1 MRRAVQ
7 ACLRARQLACALLL
21 WPAALLAA
29 VPEPASAPG
38 VSSSANQASAALP
51 QPVAELRLEPAL
63 EAQLL
68 RLVWRA
74 YDRPEEALRT
84 LQLLPQEP
92 DNPRRALQLRFAEAR
107 IAVFGGNFAKAQ
119 ALVTELAAVP
129 GFSGHVALLRAELLE
144 RQGQPEQAVEF
155 AQMAVTTLE
164 RGCPADD
171 LRASVAS
178 SACDFRAVWAALRI
192 LQRKQNQQGAL
203 PFAEATEMRA
213 LALAELGD
221 STLLRVLSL
230 GGLARNSQAQQQ
242 VAAARRWMVRALQ
255 TAQGDPVA
263 MAHAKIYESSL
274 AAQQGDA
281 KLQLQ
286 ALEEGL
292 AFAQQADAVRVAT
305 RIQVSMADNYLHR
318 GQPELALKWAYE
330 ALPLTL
336 QFQDL
341 AAERSLRHN
350 LGVAYILLRKFDQ
363 ARPQMARAEALRQG
377 QTDQGLRL
385 VELREEGEAWAAAG
399 QAKKAIEVYHAE
411 RKLNT
416 EVHAIYRAAA
426 LKQLQV
432 KYDSERKQSELD
444 LLARDSA
451 LKDRQLDNRSLVT
464 QVGVAVA
471 ALLMLSLMLT
481 TVMVRRVRAAN
492 KRLKANEALLR
503 AQSERDPL
511 TDLANR
517 RHFLGVMA
525 SQPDERFSGALLMID
540 IDHFKHV
547 NDEHGHAV
555 GDVVICEVAKRISH
569 AVRQDDLVVRWGG
582 EEFLIYAADVTLE
595 RLGQLAE
602 RILQSVG
609 GSPINVPKGP
619 LRVTASIGFA
629 QFPLPPTGLALHWEQ
644 AVNWADMALYCAK
657 AKGRNRAM
665 GIQSVLA
672 EDSKDLSQIEADFDA
687 ACSAARV
694 RLSEVR
700 GPQAG

>member
-1 MRRAVQ
+1 MRVALQGGWHV
-7 ACLRARQLACALLL
+7 RQLAFALVF

-29 VPEPASAPG
+29 APNPVNSASSPRATTT
-38 VSSSANQASAALP
+38 ATTAAS
-51 QPVAELRLEPAL
+51 QPLAELRLEPVL

-74 YDRPEEALRT
+74 YDRPEEALRS
-84 LQLLPQEP
+84 LQQLPSEP
-92 DNPRRALQLRFAEAR
+92 ANPSHALQLRFAEAR
-107 IAVFGGNFAKAQ
+107 IAVFGADFVKAQ
-119 ALVTELAAVP
+119 ALATELDAVP
-129 GFSGHVALLRAELLE
+129 GFAGHAALLRAELLE
-144 RQGQPEQAVEF
+144 RQGQHKQAVEF
-155 AQMAVTTLE
+155 AHTAVTILE

-178 SACDFRAVWAALRI
+178 NACDFRAMWAALRI
-192 LQRKQNQQGAL
+192 LERQQHRQGAL
-203 PFAEATEMRA
+203 PFVEATAKRA
-213 LALAELGD
+213 LALAEAGD
-221 STLLRVLSL
+221 STLLQVFSL
-230 GGLARNSQAQQQ
+230 GGLARTSQAQQQ
-242 VAAARRWMVRALQ
+242 VEAARRWLVRALQ

-263 MAHAKIYESSL
+263 MAHAKIYESAQ
-274 AAQQGDA
+274 AAQQGNP
-281 KLQLQ
+281 KLQLKV
-286 ALEEGL
+286 LEEGL
-292 AFAQQADAVRVAT
+292 VFAQQADAVRVLT
-305 RIQVSMADNYLHR
+305 RIQVSLADTYLHQ
-318 GQPELALKWAYE
+318 GQPEQALKWAYQ
-330 ALPLTL
+330 ALPVTL
-336 QFQDL
+336 QLQDL
-341 AAERSLRHN
+341 DAERSLRHN
-350 LGVAYILLRKFDQ
+350 LGIAYILLRKFDQ
-363 ARPQMARAEALRQG
+363 ARQQMARAEALRQG
-377 QTDQGLRL
+377 KADQSQRL
-385 VELREEGEAWAAAG
+385 AELREEGEAWAAAG
-399 QAKKAIEVYHAE
+399 QSKKAIEVYHAE
-411 RKLNT
+411 RKLNA
-416 EVHAIYRAAA
+416 ELQANYRAAA
-426 LKQLQV
+426 LKQLQI
-432 KYDSERKQSELD
+432 KYDSERKQSVLE
-444 LLARDSA
+444 LLARDNA
-451 LKDRQLDNRSLVT
+451 LKDRQLTNRSLVT

-471 ALLMLSLMLT
+471 ALLLLSLLLT

-525 SQPDERFSGALLMID
+525 AKPGERFSGALLMID

-555 GDVVICEVAKRISH
+555 GDVVICEVARRISH

-602 RILQSVG
+602 RILQTVG
-609 GSPINVPKGP
+609 GSPVLVPKGQ

-694 RLSEVR
+694 SLSEVR